1 MKLAVLLLSCLVG
14 LSYQQS
20 YGLWSSPMGHR
31 AAFYHN
37 IYADQFIHPS
47 AVKSYESQDLPLVDV
62 NDGLGGVI
70 SSVQGRVPDKFSPQQ
85 RVFFYGN
92 LLPHRK
98 TTTTTVTSTVTTVEI
113 QSCIPKTYFAL
124 DAMNIPSTQG
134 CGARKKR
141 ESIEEDA
148 ISPSEIEKMVASVEP
163 KTTQKRH
170 DHQPEILSSL
180 DETRD
185 SDFNAA
191 VFNLRQK
198 RIFDLGTYTVT
209 TTTTTYTATTIK
221 KDIFNR
227 IEGKQMG
234 KVDAGLACLPD
245 GLVVC

>member
-1 MKLAVLLLSCLVG
+1 MGKMKLAVLLLSCLVG

-47 AVKSYESQDLPLVDV
+47 AVKSYESQDLPLADV
-62 NDGLGGVI
+62 NDGLGVI

-92 LLPHRK
+92 LLPHRH
-98 TTTTTVTSTVTTVEI
+98 TTTTTVTSTVTTVQI
-113 QSCIPKTYFAL
+113 QSCISSNYFKSGNDYNTKAC
-124 DAMNIPSTQG
+124 AT
-134 CGARKKR
+134 RKKR
-141 ESIEEDA
+141 ESIEEEA

-170 DHQPEILSSL
+170 DHQREILSSL

-185 SDFNAA
+185 SDFDAA

-198 RIFDLGTYTVT
+198 RIFDLGTSTVT
-209 TTTTTYTATTIK
+209 TTKITYTATTIK
-221 KDIFNR
+221 KDIFGVAAESN
-227 IEGKQMG
+227 GNM
-234 KVDAGLACLPD
+234 LPCLPD
-245 GLVVC
+245 GLIVC

>member
-62 NDGLGGVI
+62 NDGLGVI

-185 SDFNAA
+185 SDFDAA

-209 TTTTTYTATTIK
+209 TTTITYTATTIK
-221 KDIFNR
+221 KDIFG
-227 IEGKQMG
+227 GKLDGQ
-234 KVDAGLACLPD
+234 KLPCLPD
-245 GLVVC
+245 GLYVC